1 MTGVDGSR
9 ERSGWV
15 TVGEEEVVVVV
26 VMVIVGRRRSL
37 PVWGKM

>member
-15 TVGEEEVVVVV
+15 IVGEEEVVVVV